1 MAKKKSSKSSKGS
14 LLRADSFIQKA
25 MTELKKVIESAELP
39 PKRLRALR
47 SKRSKL
53 LDARVGI
60 VSSRYW
66 GAAGGSKKTSR
77 KKGSRKAA
85 RKTSRKAARRTSR
98 KSSRRTSR
106 RTSRK
111 SSRRRTSRRR

>member
-1 MAKKKSSKSSKGS
+1 MAKKKSSKGS

-66 GAAGGSKKTSR
+66 GVAGGSRKTSR

-98 KSSRRTSR
+98 K
-106 RTSRK
+106 K
-111 SSRRRTSRRR
+111 SSRRRTSRR

>member
-1 MAKKKSSKSSKGS
+1 MAKKKSSKGS

-25 MTELKKVIESAELP
+25 MSELKKVIESAELP

-53 LDARVGI
+53 LNARVGI

-66 GAAGGSKKTSR
+66 RAAGGGSKKTSR
-77 KKGSRKAA
+77 KKSA

-98 KSSRRTSR
+98 KASRRRTSR

>member
-1 MAKKKSSKSSKGS
+1 MAKKKSSKGS
-14 LLRADSFIQKA
+14 LLRVDSSIAKA
-25 MTELKKVIESAELP
+25 MVELKKVIMAAELT
-39 PKRLRALR
+39 PKRLRKLR
-47 SKRSKL
+47 SKLSKL
-53 LDARVGI
+53 AETRVGI
-60 VSSRYW
+60 APSR
-66 GAAGGSKKTSR
+66 SPFRSHKKKTSR

-106 RTSRK
+106 RAPRK